1 MAGTE
6 SAAPELGRL
15 RWQCR
20 RGMLELDLLLEG
32 FLEHQ
37 YPTLDASGRQA
48 FGRMLEFPDQL
59 LLEWLTGKIVPADPE
74 LRRLVQAIR
83 RPAAD

>member
-1 MAGTE
+1 MPADEPNT
-6 SAAPELGRL
+6 GRL
-15 RWQCR
+15 RWRCR

-32 FLEHQ
+32 FLDRQ
-37 YPTLDASGRQA
+37 YPSLAPGDRLA
-48 FGRMLEFPDQL
+48 FARMLEFPDQL

-83 RPAAD
+83 RPPEG

>member
-1 MAGTE
+1 MPADE
-6 SAAPELGRL
+6 PNPGRL

-32 FLEHQ
+32 FLDHR
-37 YPTLDASGRQA
+37 YPELDPAGRQA
-48 FGRMLEFPDQL
+48 FARMLEFPDQL

-74 LRRLVQAIR
+74 LRRLVQVAR
-83 RPAAD
+83 RSPAD